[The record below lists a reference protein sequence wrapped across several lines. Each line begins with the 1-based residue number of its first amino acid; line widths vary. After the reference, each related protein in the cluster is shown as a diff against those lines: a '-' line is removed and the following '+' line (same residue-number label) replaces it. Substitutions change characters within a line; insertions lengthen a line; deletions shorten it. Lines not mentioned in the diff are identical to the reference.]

1 MYNDDVLDDDNCSL
15 TPNPDQED
23 NDGVLD
29 DDNCPFTENPDQ
41 ADFDGDGLGDACD
54 PDDNND
60 GVLDDDDF
68 CTITIIPESA
78 PTIKLNP
85 NHWALVDGDTI
96 FDTKK
101 KGNGGGSG
109 RSYTTTDTGGCS
121 CEQIIDELDLGEGHR
136 KHGCSN
142 SAMDEWVTFVQG
154 TSKRGAG
161 NETEITAEA
170 PESFALKQNYPN
182 PFNPS
187 TTIQFDLPEASQ
199 VKLVVYDVLGR
210 QVRVLVDGTRE
221 AGTHEAIFDASGL
234 PSGTYVYRI
243 EAGPYAETHTM
254 LLMK

>member
-1 MYNDDVLDDDNCSL
+1 MNYRFPMNSL
-15 TPNPDQED
+15 CCAFALAVTLVVTTTLVGCQSDED
-23 NDGVLD
+23 SLAEFHANGARYFEEERYEEAVIEYK
-29 DDNCPFTENPDQ
+29 N
-41 ADFDGDGLGDACD
+41 
-54 PDDNND
+54 
-60 GVLDDDDF
+60 V
-68 CTITIIPESA
+68 
-78 PTIKLNP
+78 IKLNP
-85 NHWALVDGDTI
+85 NHWALVDGDSI

-187 TTIQFDLPEASQ
+187 TTIQFDLPETAQ
-199 VKLVVYDVLGR
+199 VTLVVYDVLGR

-221 AGTHEAIFDASGL
+221 AGTHEVTFDASGL
-234 PSGTYVYRI
+234 PSGVYVYRI
-243 EAGPYAETHTM
+243 EAGPYAATRTM